1 MTIVAN
7 TISAAAYFI
16 ELQKSVHM
24 HRYRISLSLI
34 VLLALFGDI
43 HSQYESSSF
52 NLTGMAAVTPF
63 ARDYQSLSVNPANL
77 DLETGY
83 DRKTTLGFFDLT
95 ASLHTELLTKEQLF
109 NGLNSQ
115 TRAQPLSFGEQMAK
129 VDELTMKPTVID
141 ADLLIIG
148 ASFRS
153 EKNGAFA
160 FTMRERFDFY
170 SRIDRTLTE
179 LLWLGNQSSYFDSL
193 IVQASSGAD
202 SIIARPENFDP
213 SQYNILSAF
222 ISSAQALSGQ
232 QLLGNTAIGL
242 SWLQEFNFGYG
253 KRIINNADFEFHLG
267 INAKYLLGQGIIE
280 INGEK
285 KEAFCALSPL
295 LNPFEASEQ
304 YPSSLPSDASKLKP
318 VGQGFGFDIGGTFL
332 LKQHFIVNAAL
343 NDIGQMRWDGNL
355 FELGTGKVT
364 GFNELGIET
373 LELNSVL
380 NSFDGIDAILN
391 WKGTESRITRL
402 NTTVRLGLGFEE
414 LQKFRIG
421 FDVIAPLNDN
431 QSNIQQPAINVGIE
445 VSPWPWLHLQTGFSE
460 GGNYGSRMPAG
471 IYFTAGKGAYEM
483 GFATR
488 DVLTY
493 FNDDNPTL
501 SMALGFLRFRF

>member
-1 MTIVAN
+1 MGKNVQ
-7 TISAAAYFI
+7 SLLLVFI
-16 ELQKSVHM
+16 ALCCNASLLQ
-24 HRYRISLSLI
+24 
-34 VLLALFGDI
+34 G
-43 HSQYESSSF
+43 QYESSSF
-52 NLTGMAAVTPF
+52 TLTGIGATTPF
-63 ARDYQSLSVNPANL
+63 ARDYQSLSINPANL

-83 DRKTTLGFFDLT
+83 DRKSTLGLFDLT

-109 NGLNSQ
+109 NGFNSK
-115 TRAQPLSFGEQMAK
+115 TSAQPLSFGEQMAK

-222 ISSAQALSGQ
+222 ISSAQALSSQ

-253 KRIINNADFEFHLG
+253 KRIIKNADFEFHLG
-267 INAKYLLGQGIIE
+267 IGAKYLLGQGIIE

-295 LNPFEASEQ
+295 LNPFETSEQ
-304 YPSSLPSDASKLKP
+304 NPSSLPSDASKLKP
-318 VGQGFGFDIGGTFL
+318 VGQGFGIDIGGTFL
-332 LKQHFIVNAAL
+332 FKQHFIVNAAI

-355 FELGTGKVT
+355 FELGTGKMT
-364 GFNELGIET
+364 GLNEVGIET
-373 LELNSVL
+373 LELNSIL
-380 NSFDGIDAILN
+380 NSFNGLDAILN
-391 WKGTESRITRL
+391 WKGSESLTTRL
-402 NTTVRLGLGFEE
+402 NTTARLGLGFEE

-431 QSNIQQPAINVGIE
+431 QSNIQQSAINVGIE

-460 GGNYGSRMPAG
+460 GGNYGRRVPAG
-471 IYFTAGKGAYEM
+471 IYFTVHNGTYEM
-483 GFATR
+483 GVATR
-488 DVLTY
+488 DILTY

-501 SMALGFLRFRF
+501 SMAFGFLRFRF

>member
-1 MTIVAN
+1 MGKNVQ
-7 TISAAAYFI
+7 SLLLVFI
-16 ELQKSVHM
+16 ALCCNASLLQ
-24 HRYRISLSLI
+24 
-34 VLLALFGDI
+34 G
-43 HSQYESSSF
+43 QYESSSF
-52 NLTGMAAVTPF
+52 TLTGIGATTPF
-63 ARDYQSLSVNPANL
+63 ARDYQSLSINPANL
-77 DLETGY
+77 DMATGY
-83 DRKTTLGFFDLT
+83 DKKTTLGLFDFT
-95 ASLHTELLTKEQLF
+95 ASLYTELLSKQQLF
-109 NGLNSQ
+109 NGFSSQ
-115 TRAQPLSFGEQMAK
+115 SKQKPLSFSEQMAK
-129 VDELTMKPTVID
+129 VEELSMKPTVID
-141 ADLLIIG
+141 ADLLLLG

-153 EKNGAFA
+153 EKIGAFA
-160 FTMRERFDFY
+160 FTSRERFDFY

-193 IVQASSGAD
+193 IVQAASGGD

-232 QLLGNTAIGL
+232 QLLGNTAIGF

-253 KRIINNADFEFHLG
+253 KRIIKNDNFEIHAG
-267 INAKYLLGQGIIE
+267 ISAKYLLGLGAIE

-295 LNPFEASEQ
+295 LNPFSSQLETTAQ
-304 YPSSLPSDASKLKP
+304 NPSSLPSDASQLKP

-332 LKQHFIVNAAL
+332 FKQHFIVNAAI

-364 GFNELGIET
+364 GFDEVGIET

-380 NSFDGIDAILN
+380 NSFDGLDAILN
-391 WKGTESRITRL
+391 WKGSKSHITRL
-402 NTTVRLGLGFEE
+402 NTTARLGLGFEE
-414 LQKFRIG
+414 LQKFQIG
-421 FDVIAPLNDN
+421 FDVIAPMNDN
-431 QSNIQQPAINVGIE
+431 KANIQQAAINVGVE
-445 VSPWPWLHLQTGFSE
+445 VSPWPWLHLQTGFSD
-460 GGNYGSRMPAG
+460 GGNYGRRMPAG
-471 IYFTAGKGAYEM
+471 IYFTVGEGAYEM
-483 GFATR
+483 GVATR

>member
-1 MTIVAN
+1 MGKNVQ
-7 TISAAAYFI
+7 SLLLVFI
-16 ELQKSVHM
+16 ALCCNASMLQ
-24 HRYRISLSLI
+24 
-34 VLLALFGDI
+34 G
-43 HSQYESSSF
+43 QYESSSF
-52 NLTGMAAVTPF
+52 TLTGIGATTPF

-77 DLETGY
+77 DMETGY

-109 NGLNSQ
+109 NGFTSK
-115 TRAQPLSFGEQMAK
+115 TRTQPLSFSEQMDK

-141 ADLLIIG
+141 ADLLTIG

-153 EKNGAFA
+153 EKIGAFA

-222 ISSAQALSGQ
+222 ISSAQALSSQ

-253 KRIINNADFEFHLG
+253 KRIIKNADFEFHLG
-267 INAKYLLGQGIIE
+267 IGAKYLLGQGIIE

-295 LNPFEASEQ
+295 LNPFETSEQ
-304 YPSSLPSDASKLKP
+304 NPSSLPSDASKLKP
-318 VGQGFGFDIGGTFL
+318 VGQGFGIDIGGTFL
-332 LKQHFIVNAAL
+332 FKQHFIINAAI

-355 FELGTGKVT
+355 FELGTGKIT
-364 GFNELGIET
+364 GFDEVGIET

-380 NSFDGIDAILN
+380 NSFDGLDAILN
-391 WKGTESRITRL
+391 WKGSESHITRL
-402 NTTVRLGLGFEE
+402 NTTARLGLGFEE

-421 FDVIAPLNDN
+421 FDVIAPMNDN
-431 QSNIQQPAINVGIE
+431 KANIQQSAINVGIE
-445 VSPWPWLHLQTGFSE
+445 VSPWPWLHLQTGFSD
-460 GGNYGSRMPAG
+460 GGNYGRRMPAG
-471 IYFTAGKGAYEM
+471 IYFTVGQGAYEM
-483 GFATR
+483 GVATR

-493 FNDDNPTL
+493 FNNDNPTL